1 MFKQLCVLKD
11 YSMKE
16 LQIKNCF
23 PLINSTVAMAGRK
36 IVSHNSH
43 AYPKPKMFF
52 EPRRVSAYNFYINVE
67 SELKLELII
76 S

>member
-43 AYPKPKMFF
+43 AYPTSTFNYL
-52 EPRRVSAYNFYINVE
+52 RVEKFHYV
-67 SELKLELII
+67 
-76 S
+76 

>member
-43 AYPKPKMFF
+43 AYPTIRTPNMHA
-52 EPRRVSAYNFYINVE
+52 PCYRTRPLSV
-67 SELKLELII
+67 LL
-76 S
+76 

>member
-43 AYPKPKMFF
+43 AYP
-52 EPRRVSAYNFYINVE
+52 NVYFRMAR
-67 SELKLELII
+67 S
-76 S
+76 